1 MYEISRTAMLR
12 GLQAAKVVAK
22 KVECRALLVSDGAE
36 VYLTVP
42 NEMQRVGRRDLCVC
56 TQIHEVSASGD
67 KFPTGTW
74 WVNVP
79 RGLDVLSALEA
90 VPGELGLTTHAGR
103 VSFQCSL
110 GTVEIGTLV
119 ERKGAAPVLPR
130 DRVPDSVKAWTF
142 TNTDMAHICPLYT
155 ASAPWIGAHSSDRL
169 SCVEVANV
177 DGAMFAAASDGRR
190 AVRVTVAS
198 MERIDDGVSIWLHR
212 SVMKHMAA
220 LFSPGCTVR
229 RGESFTRLDC
239 GDTSWAWQHGQPFDA
254 AEVFKRL
261 RHPVV
266 ATVYVSDALIAA
278 LDVARECL
286 RGGDASD
293 HSDKAVIVRHDGPH
307 RVRITT
313 SGASSPLMLDMVVDA
328 IVVGGFEAFGI
339 NPDLL
344 LDTLTQTQATMMEIA
359 GDSLRPVFM
368 TNHHG
373 RTGVVMPMRI

>member
-1 MYEISRTAMLR
+1 MYEINRTTMLR

-22 KVECRALLVSDGAE
+22 NGECRALLVSGGSE

-42 NEMQRVGRRDLCVC
+42 SEMQRVGRRDLCVC
-56 TQIHEVSASGD
+56 TQIQDVSGSGD
-67 KFPTGTW
+67 KFPAGTW
-74 WVNVP
+74 WIDVP
-79 RGLDVLSALEA
+79 LALEVFSALEA

-110 GTVEIGTLV
+110 GTVEIGVLV

-142 TNTDMAHICPLYT
+142 TNTDMAQICPLYT
-155 ASAPWIGAHSSDRL
+155 ASAPWAGAHPSDRT

-177 DGAMFAAASDGRR
+177 DGAMFAAACDNRR
-190 AVRVTVAS
+190 AVRVEMGS
-198 MERIDDGVSIWLHR
+198 MERIDDGASLWLHR

-239 GDTSWAWQHGQPFDA
+239 GDTSWAWQHGQPLDA
-254 AEVFKRL
+254 ADAFKRL
-261 RHPVV
+261 RQSAV
-266 ATVYVSDALIAA
+266 ATVYVSEALLAV

-286 RGGDASD
+286 RGGNVSD
-293 HSDKAVIVRHDGPH
+293 QSNKAVIIRHDGPH

-313 SGASSPLMLDMVVDA
+313 SGASSPRLLDMVVHP
-328 IVVGGFEAFGI
+328 IVVGKFPAFAI

-344 LDTLTQTQATMMEIA
+344 LDTLIQTQATMIEIA
-359 GDSLRPVFM
+359 GPLNAVFVS
-368 TNHHG
+368 NHHG
-373 RTGVVMPMRI
+373 RVGAVMPMRI